1 MDLARPEWTN
11 FFREPRRKKAM
22 ARRAKTSHLGAFQA
36 LPETVL
42 LSCLAR
48 LPREDHDAVADC
60 STGFRAVMRSERFL
74 KARRA
79 EDITEEALVLVGP
92 GDAFMALVSGRVW
105 RRLTPQPVHWRPS
118 GPGAFR
124 TGTTVIGSELFIAGQ
139 YLTGYDAVDDEWF
152 TLPRPKRSDGII
164 FSTEAFAVGC
174 AGRLFMGDFTR
185 LLRGQAEG
193 QGRPF
198 ELKSWDPDA
207 QTWIEHPTM
216 PPPLMQRYSHSHQLV
231 AVAAGSEIFILD
243 RCDPVRFRVFD
254 VETETWNSVS
264 IPLGSR
270 PENPLDREFIGS
282 IRTQPW
288 PSLWV
293 DRSLIHLL
301 RYGAADSTW
310 GDHRAYDTVNGR
322 WTNVHGN
329 VPRHTVSSES
339 SDRIL
344 SVVNHHGPDD
354 YIHWQIYHSA
364 RWRGGVRVYER
375 RGEDDY
381 PTHTPTGD
389 PEVDLPVLYNVVE
402 RVCYIDMP

>member
-22 ARRAKTSHLGAFQA
+22 ARRAKTSHLGAFQL
-36 LPETVL
+36 LPEHVV

-79 EDITEEALVLVGP
+79 EDITEEALVIVGP

-118 GPGAFR
+118 SPGPFR

-152 TLPRPKRSDGII
+152 TLPRPKRSDGQI
-164 FSTEAFAVGC
+164 FGGEAFAVGC

-198 ELKSWDPDA
+198 VLKSWDPDA

-254 VETETWNSVS
+254 VETETWSSVG
-264 IPLGSR
+264 IPIGSW
-270 PENPLDREFIGS
+270 PENPRHSEYIGS

-293 DRSLIHLL
+293 DRSLIHLSHHG
-301 RYGAADSTW
+301 YG
-310 GDHRAYDTVNGR
+310 GHRAYDTANGH
-322 WTNVHGN
+322 WIHVHGHM
-329 VPRHTVSSES
+329 PRHTVSSES

-354 YIHWQIYHSA
+354 YIHWQIYNSA

-375 RGEDDY
+375 SGSDFMRTTD
-381 PTHTPTGD
+381 D

-402 RVCYIDMP
+402 RVCYVAMP

>member
-11 FFREPRRKKAM
+11 FFREPRRKKVL

-60 STGFRAVMRSERFL
+60 STGFRAIMRSERFL

-92 GDAFMALVSGRVW
+92 GDSFMALVSGRVW
-105 RRLTPQPVHWRPS
+105 RRLTPQPVHWRTSDRSP
-118 GPGAFR
+118 GPFR
-124 TGTTVIGSELFIAGQ
+124 AGTTVIGSELFINGTF
-139 YLTGYDAVDDEWF
+139 LTGYDAVDDEWF
-152 TLPRPKRSDGII
+152 TLPKPKGCHA
-164 FSTEAFAVGC
+164 ENFAVGC
-174 AGRLFMGDFTR
+174 AGRLFLGDFPR
-185 LLRGQAEG
+185 LLRGQAEA
-193 QGRPF
+193 RPF
-198 ELKSWDPDA
+198 VLKSWDPDEK
-207 QTWIEHPTM
+207 TWIEHPAM
-216 PPPLMQRYSHSHQLV
+216 PPPLMQRCSHADQLV

-254 VETETWNSVS
+254 AETETWSSVD
-264 IPLGSR
+264 IPFGSQ
-270 PENPLDREFIGS
+270 PQNPINCEFTMD

-293 DRSLIHLL
+293 DRSLIHLSHHGH
-301 RYGAADSTW
+301 GA
-310 GDHRAYDTVNGR
+310 HRAYDTVDGD
-322 WTNVHGN
+322 WIHVYGHM
-329 VPRHTVSSES
+329 PRHTVSSE

-344 SVVNHHGPDD
+344 SVVNHNGPDD
-354 YIHWQIYHSA
+354 YIHGDNYASA

-375 RGEDDY
+375 SSEDDHL
-381 PTHTPTGD
+381 THTSTGD

-402 RVCYIDMP
+402 RVCYVDMP

>member
-22 ARRAKTSHLGAFQA
+22 ARRAKTSHLGAFQL
-36 LPETVL
+36 LPEHVL

-105 RRLTPQPVHWRPS
+105 RRLTPQPVHWRS
-118 GPGAFR
+118 SSPGAFR

>member
-1 MDLARPEWTN
+1 MDLARPEWTK

-22 ARRAKTSHLGAFQA
+22 ARRAKTSHLGAFQL
-36 LPETVL
+36 LPEHVL

-60 STGFRAVMRSERFL
+60 STGFRAVMRGERFL

-118 GPGAFR
+118 SPGPFR

-354 YIHWQIYHSA
+354 YIHWQIYNSA
-364 RWRGGVRVYER
+364 RWRGGVRVYDR
-375 RGEDDY
+375 RGTNFIRTDE
-381 PTHTPTGD
+381 

-402 RVCYIDMP
+402 RVCYVDMP